1 MGNAMNKKHLT
12 TFFSLT
18 YSALLLITVS
28 MGYQTPALAAS
39 TDQADNTTDARTLI
53 RLSASERALVLE
65 EMRSFLNSVQQITQG
80 LAEDDMQIV
89 VQAARHSGKAAQSQ
103 VPDSLKKKLPMQFKK
118 QGGDTH
124 MKFDQ
129 LALDAGDLGDTEHTL
144 KQLSTLMKN
153 CVACHAVYRI
163 ETQN

>member
-1 MGNAMNKKHLT
+1 MNKKHLT
-12 TFFSLT
+12 TFFGFAR
-18 YSALLLITVS
+18 SAILLITIS
-28 MGYQTPALAAS
+28 MGYQLTALAGS
-39 TDQADNTTDARTLI
+39 SSKADNTTDTRTLI
-53 RLSASERALVLE
+53 KLSGSERALVLE
-65 EMRSFLNSVQQITQG
+65 EMRAFLNSVQQITQG

-89 VQAARHSGKAAQSQ
+89 IQAARHSGKAAQGQ
-103 VPDSLKKKLPMQFKK
+103 VPESLKKKLPMQFKK

-129 LALDAGDLGDTEHTL
+129 LAMDADDLGDTEHTL

-163 ETQN
+163 ETQD